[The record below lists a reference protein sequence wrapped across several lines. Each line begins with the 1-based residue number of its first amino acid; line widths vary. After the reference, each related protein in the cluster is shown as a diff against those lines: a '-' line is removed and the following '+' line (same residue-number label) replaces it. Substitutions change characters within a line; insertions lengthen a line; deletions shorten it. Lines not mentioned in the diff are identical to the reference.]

1 MQRRY
6 LRQEKGAIRD
16 SYRQNVI
23 YRAVRDACTQFERLT
38 AQLRFSHEE
47 VFVESCA
54 LLDQM
59 KEDPHDA
66 SRYIST
72 LWDGL
77 YNDIRSLDDKAPDDE
92 IKTGV
97 TVILYITCLLITESA
112 IEFYRDRSVE
122 LLDQIACNNP
132 DAQSVMNLIN
142 PAFFK
147 LSEKDFAELRYTVDQ
162 YLNSD
167 QWISDDVEKMLNE
180 LSMPNL
186 QKTEPNEV
194 NYVHLANGK
203 KTAVVILL
211 KRMYEKGWLV
221 DAEGNKL
228 SNRDKAIREIMKN
241 AFGEENVSS
250 AQILSQIK
258 NRNKTLEEIDYINEL
273 FE

>member
-23 YRAVRDACTQFERLT
+23 YRAVRDASTQFERLT
-38 AQLRFSHEE
+38 AQLKLSHEE

-77 YNDIRSLDDKAPDDE
+77 YNDIRGLDDKAPDDE
-92 IKTGV
+92 IQTGV
-97 TVILYITCLLITESA
+97 TVILYITCLLINESA

-132 DAQSVMNLIN
+132 DAQSVLNLIN

-147 LSEKDFAELRYTVDQ
+147 LSEKDFAELRDAVDH

-180 LSMPNL
+180 LSMSTL
-186 QKTEPNEV
+186 QKTEINKV
-194 NYVHLANGK
+194 NLVHLADGK
-203 KTAVVILL
+203 KTALVILL

-228 SNRDKAIREIMKN
+228 SNRDEAIKEIMKN
-241 AFGEENVSS
+241 AFGEEKVSP
-250 AQILSQIK
+250 SQLLNALNSRGYK
-258 NRNKTLEEIDYINEL
+258 KEENDYIKEL